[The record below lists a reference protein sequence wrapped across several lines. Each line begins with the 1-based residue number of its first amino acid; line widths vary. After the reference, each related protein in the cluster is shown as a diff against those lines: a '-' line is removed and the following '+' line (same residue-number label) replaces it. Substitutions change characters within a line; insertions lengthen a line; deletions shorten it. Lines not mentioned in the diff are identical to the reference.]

1 MEEMLSIISVIIYIP
16 LILLLLY
23 FYYFIL
29 FKLPA
34 SMAKQRGRNPVGW
47 TILFWILT
55 PFWGAILLLI
65 LGDSKEKIKQDI
77 LDEINNNQH
86 PPTYE

>member
-1 MEEMLSIISVIIYIP
+1 MILSQLTCMEQIFGSILGITIII
-16 LILLLLY
+16 
-23 FYYFIL
+23 FIL
-29 FKLPA
+29 FILPI
-34 SMAKQRGRNPVGW
+34 SMAKKRGRNPVGW

-65 LGDSKEKIKQDI
+65 LGDSKKKIKQDI

>member
-1 MEEMLSIISVIIYIP
+1 MGQCLDLLISIIG
-16 LILLLLY
+16 LILIFVFYSWLL
-23 FYYFIL
+23 FIL
-29 FKLPA
+29 PYR
-34 SMAKQRGRNPVGW
+34 MAKKRGRSTIRW

-77 LDEINNNQH
+77 LHEINNRNNL
-86 PPTYE
+86 

>member
-1 MEEMLSIISVIIYIP
+1 MILSQLTCMEQIFGSILGITIII
-16 LILLLLY
+16 
-23 FYYFIL
+23 FIL
-29 FKLPA
+29 FILPI
-34 SMAKQRGRNPVGW
+34 SMAKKRGRNPVGW

>member
-1 MEEMLSIISVIIYIP
+1 
-16 LILLLLY
+16 
-23 FYYFIL
+23 
-29 FKLPA
+29 
-34 SMAKQRGRNPVGW
+34 MAKKRGRNPVGW

-65 LGDSKEKIKQDI
+65 LGDSKKKIKQDI
-77 LDEINNNQH
+77 LDEINNNQL

>member
-1 MEEMLSIISVIIYIP
+1 MILSQLTCMEQIFGSILGITIII
-16 LILLLLY
+16 
-23 FYYFIL
+23 FIL
-29 FKLPA
+29 FILPI
-34 SMAKQRGRNPVGW
+34 SMAKKRGRNPVGW

-77 LDEINNNQH
+77 LDEINNNQL

>member
-1 MEEMLSIISVIIYIP
+1 MEQIFGSILGITIII
-16 LILLLLY
+16 
-23 FYYFIL
+23 FIL
-29 FKLPA
+29 FILPI
-34 SMAKQRGRNPVGW
+34 SMAKKRGRNPVGW

-77 LDEINNNQH
+77 LDEINNNQL

>member
-1 MEEMLSIISVIIYIP
+1 MILSQLTCMEQIFGSILGITIII
-16 LILLLLY
+16 
-23 FYYFIL
+23 FIL
-29 FKLPA
+29 FILPI
-34 SMAKQRGRNPVGW
+34 SMAKKRGRNPVGW

-65 LGDSKEKIKQDI
+65 LGDSKKKIKQDI
-77 LDEINNNQH
+77 LDELNNNQH

>member
-1 MEEMLSIISVIIYIP
+1 MILSQLTCMEQIFGSILGITIII
-16 LILLLLY
+16 
-23 FYYFIL
+23 FIL
-29 FKLPA
+29 FILPI
-34 SMAKQRGRNPVGW
+34 SMAKKRGRNPVGW

-55 PFWGAILLLI
+55 PFWGTILLLI
-65 LGDSKEKIKQDI
+65 LGDSKKKIKQDI

>member
-1 MEEMLSIISVIIYIP
+1 MEQIFGSILGITIII
-16 LILLLLY
+16 
-23 FYYFIL
+23 FIL
-29 FKLPA
+29 FILPI
-34 SMAKQRGRNPVGW
+34 SMAKKRGRNPVGW

-65 LGDSKEKIKQDI
+65 LGDSKKKIKQDI
-77 LDEINNNQH
+77 LDELNNNQH

>member
-1 MEEMLSIISVIIYIP
+1 MILSQLTCMEQIFGSILGITI
-16 LILLLLY
+16 LI
-23 FYYFIL
+23 FIL
-29 FKLPA
+29 FIIPI
-34 SMAKQRGRNPVGW
+34 SMAKKRGRNPVGW

>member
-1 MEEMLSIISVIIYIP
+1 MILSQLTCMEQIFGSILGITIII
-16 LILLLLY
+16 
-23 FYYFIL
+23 FIL
-29 FKLPA
+29 FILPI
-34 SMAKQRGRNPVGW
+34 SMAKKRGRNPVGW

-65 LGDSKEKIKQDI
+65 LGDSKKKIKQDI
-77 LDEINNNQH
+77 LDEINNNQL

>member
-1 MEEMLSIISVIIYIP
+1 MILSQLTCMEQIFGSILGITIII
-16 LILLLLY
+16 
-23 FYYFIL
+23 FIL
-29 FKLPA
+29 FILPI
-34 SMAKQRGRNPVGW
+34 SMAKKRGRNPVGW

-55 PFWGAILLLI
+55 PFWGTILLLI

-77 LDEINNNQH
+77 LDEINNNQL

>member
-1 MEEMLSIISVIIYIP
+1 MEQIFGSILGITIII
-16 LILLLLY
+16 
-23 FYYFIL
+23 FIL
-29 FKLPA
+29 FILPI
-34 SMAKQRGRNPVGW
+34 SMAKKRGRNPVGW

-65 LGDSKEKIKQDI
+65 LGDSKKKIKQDI

>member
-1 MEEMLSIISVIIYIP
+1 MILSQLTCMEQIFGSILGITIII
-16 LILLLLY
+16 
-23 FYYFIL
+23 FIL
-29 FKLPA
+29 FILPI
-34 SMAKQRGRNPVGW
+34 SMAKKRGRNPVGW

-65 LGDSKEKIKQDI
+65 LGDSKKKIKQDI
-77 LDEINNNQH
+77 LDEMNNNQL